1 VQVVLQPPVQL
12 PVQVVLQAPVQEEPH
27 PLHPLD
33 VEDPLQEPVQVVLQV
48 PVQEELQPLQPLEV
62 EDPAQELEQE
72 KLHPVGS
79 SGSGSGPGSG
89 SGKQAFSNAVTGTE
103 ANTGIAF
110 NAVFRKDRLLF
121 EEDSSFV
128 WICFLF
134 ISIIFGEVAAASGRQ
149 ATREKP

>member
-1 VQVVLQPPVQL
+1 VLQPPVQ
-12 PVQVVLQAPVQEEPH
+12 VEPH

-48 PVQEELQPLQPLEV
+48 PVQVELHPLHPPDV
-62 EDPAQELEQE
+62 EDPSQELEQE

-79 SGSGSGPGSG
+79 SGSGSSI
-89 SGKQAFSNAVTGTE
+89 SQAFSNAVTGTE

-121 EEDSSFV
+121 EEGSSFI
-128 WICFLF
+128 WTCFLF
-134 ISIIFGEVAAASGRQ
+134 ISIQFL
-149 ATREKP
+149 